1 MTGFAPILWFVW
13 GGLVVLLAALK
24 VYSSRL
30 SRDEDDQII
39 LDDSFNHVKTEQAAI
54 MARVHKIQ
62 PIEKTALWLVVGM
75 TVVVV
80 AYYIIDIFNQ
90 FK

>member
-1 MTGFAPILWFVW
+1 MTGFAPIMWFVW

-30 SRDEDDQII
+30 TRDEDDQII
-39 LDDSFNHVKTEQAAI
+39 LDESFNHVKSEQAAI
-54 MARVHKIQ
+54 MERVHKIQ
-62 PIEKTALWLVVGM
+62 PIEKTALWLVVAM

-80 AYYIIDIFNQ
+80 AYYIMDIVNQ